1 MPFREL
7 EKRRHLNHAMH
18 FDDRAVVDIENLAP
32 LDDPRQHFALDY
44 RLEHVCVDDEVL
56 LPREGD
62 RLFGR

>member
-1 MPFREL
+1 
-7 EKRRHLNHAMH
+7 MH